1 MRRGAS
7 SAAGGAP
14 RRPTPSSASRPSRAS
29 GRWGLSLGAALLLG
43 ALALA
48 VAPPARASHYRLAT
62 SGIVSRAELTAL
74 QAAGVQTTADLLERT
89 APRRARVRL
98 ARATKLSA
106 ARLTE
111 LATQC
116 DLLRVR
122 GVGPTMMR
130 LLQASGVRHTGLLSK
145 ATAASLRAKMG
156 AANKLYR
163 LTEVLPDEAT
173 VGDWIQQA
181 RALPRLLEGV
191 R

>member
-1 MRRGAS
+1 VRRAGAWARGGGAS
-7 SAAGGAP
+7 AVGV
-14 RRPTPSSASRPSRAS
+14 
-29 GRWGLSLGAALLLG
+29 ALLG
-43 ALALA
+43 LALGLTA
-48 VAPPARASHYRLAT
+48 APQAARASHYRLAT
-62 SGIVSRAELTAL
+62 SGLVSRVELTAL
-74 QAAGVQTTADLLERT
+74 EGAGVKTTADLLERT
-89 APRRARVRL
+89 APRRARRRLVRV
-98 ARATKLSA
+98 TKLSS

-122 GVGPTMMR
+122 GVGPTMVR

-145 ATAASLRAKMG
+145 TTAAALRAKMA

-163 LTEVLPDEAT
+163 VTEVLPDEAT
-173 VGDWIQQA
+173 VGDWIAQA